1 MSLLKMGLSGLKSKI
16 KFKVNFPPYHFFN
29 VSLIVRDLYEEDEM
43 ALVKLRNFH
52 K

>member
-1 MSLLKMGLSGLKSKI
+1 MGLYGLKSKI
-16 KFKVNFPPYHFFN
+16 KFKVNFPPYQFFN
-29 VSLIVRDLYEEDEM
+29 VSLLNSERDLYEEDEM